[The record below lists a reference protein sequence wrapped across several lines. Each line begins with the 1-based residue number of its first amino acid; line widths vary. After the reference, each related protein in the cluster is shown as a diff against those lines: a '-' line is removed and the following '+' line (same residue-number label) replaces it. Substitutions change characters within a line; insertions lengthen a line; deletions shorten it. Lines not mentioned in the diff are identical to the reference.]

1 MKLLIASLAIL
12 LALIPAVQCTPTHQF
27 DHFFPGWNHIIQRY
41 LRDNCTE
48 EYAAYKTG
56 NVNLTLGV
64 ESLVNPVIDCILE
77 QFPNSRQ
84 AELAASNLV
93 LGLIPTILQSIGSST
108 AETALVGI
116 RRPILGFLLAA
127 GSPTVAIA
135 KSSSFAKS
143 LADFVNGGDPRDL
156 EIPGFGWSRVPSKW
170 ALLISA
176 GEYLVVGGAVANV
189 VLLAYELGV
198 HAVAIFAPNTI
209 FGVPLWTFLAAI
221 IHVVSCLCIW
231 LRVRVVHAKE
241 GDDFARRT
249 EVAKTGLPTE
259 LIPAAFHSSRRLEWR
274 DENLWF
280 YALSWIVAL
289 GILIQVVLGTL
300 VLSGLLFFSL
310 VDSLSIVLR
319 YMLSAIACRAIV
331 RLELSGMI
339 MSVAPN
345 TGKDNRNTFRIPAEP
360 VLEGEQIM
368 LRDWKNQSH
377 AISDDHRI

>member
-1 MKLLIASLAIL
+1 MKLFIASLAIL
-12 LALIPAVQCTPTHQF
+12 LALIPAVQGTPTHQF
-27 DHFFPGWNHIIQRY
+27 DHFFPGWNDIIQGY
-41 LRDNCTE
+41 LKDACSK

-56 NVNLTLGV
+56 KVNYTLGV

-93 LGLIPTILQSIGSST
+93 LGLIPTILQSLGSST

-116 RRPILGFLLAA
+116 RRPLLGFLLSA
-127 GSPTVAIA
+127 GSPTVAIT
-135 KSSSFAKS
+135 KSSSFAQS

-156 EIPGFGWSRVPSKW
+156 EIPGFGWSRVPSRW

-176 GEYLVVGGAVANV
+176 AEYLVVGGAVTNV
-189 VLLAYELGV
+189 VLLAWELGV

-209 FGVPLWTFLAAI
+209 IGVPLWTFLAAI
-221 IHVVSCLCIW
+221 IHLVSCLCIW
-231 LRVRVVHAKE
+231 LRVRVVPAKQE
-241 GDDFARRT
+241 DDFARRT
-249 EVAKTGLPTE
+249 EVARTGLPTE
-259 LIPAAFHSSRRLEWR
+259 FIPAAFHSSRRLEWR
-274 DENLWF
+274 DESPLF
-280 YALSWIVAL
+280 YALSWIISL

-319 YMLSAIACRAIV
+319 YMLSAIACRAVI

-345 TGKDNRNTFRIPAEP
+345 TGKDNRKTFRKEAEP
-360 VLEGEQIM
+360 TMEAEQIM
-368 LRDWKNQSH
+368 LRDWKNQAHVTSE
-377 AISDDHRI
+377 